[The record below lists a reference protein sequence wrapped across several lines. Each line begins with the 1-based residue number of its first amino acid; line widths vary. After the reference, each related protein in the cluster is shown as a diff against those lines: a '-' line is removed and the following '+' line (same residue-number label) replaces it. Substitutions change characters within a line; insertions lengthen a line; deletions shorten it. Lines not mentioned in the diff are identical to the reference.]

1 MEVSPPRIVATADE
15 QPDPPVRVLSQEELE
30 LLCMRQM
37 LADTDERIFFKDR
50 DGRFLLVSHA
60 CLKTHGQ
67 QRKLEDL
74 IGTKDSDFFTGP
86 HAGEALADERR
97 VMETGEPML
106 AKVERETF
114 HDRPDAWAQTSKL
127 PLRDEDGNI
136 IGTWGTARDITA
148 QIQAERALAAS
159 REELAASERMHRVLF
174 EQNPQPTFIYDR
186 STRRFIAVNDA
197 AQEIYGYTREEL
209 LELSITDLIP
219 EEDHAEYL
227 RSLQPQNEEGLGFR
241 RAQAR
246 RHRYSDG
253 TVVDVEVTSNDV
265 VLDGRACRIASTL
278 DVTERN
284 RAAAE
289 LAAARDAAVE
299 ASSMKSAF
307 LANISHEIR
316 TPMNGVLGMNEL
328 LLDTDLDDEQRALSV
343 QLGRAGQLM
352 VGLVNDVLDIS
363 KIEAGK
369 LDLEVTDFP
378 LRETI
383 EQACAVPRMQAEGKG
398 LKLDVQIPED
408 VPQQAR
414 GDGLRLCQVL
424 LNLVSNAVKF
434 TSSGTVA
441 VRASVPARS
450 GPDAV
455 VRVEVIDTGIGIDP
469 AALDQMFE
477 PFTQADVST
486 TRNYGGTGLGLAI
499 ARELIELMGG
509 TIGATSNPGSGS
521 TFWIELPLAVSDRA
535 ADPTEAPVV
544 TTGPLWSTGSPLL
557 LVAEDSSVNQIVA
570 TRALERC
577 GCRVDV
583 VGDGHQAL
591 EALATRQYDA
601 VLMDCQMPG
610 MDGYQATTE
619 LRRRENGGRHT
630 PVIAM
635 TAHAM
640 HGAAET
646 CLEAG
651 MDDFI
656 SKPIQRDK
664 LIETLRRWLP
674 EPTDSALADAS
685 GTHHS

>member
-1 MEVSPPRIVATADE
+1 MADK
-15 QPDPPVRVLSQEELE
+15 QPDPPVRVFSHEELE

-86 HAGEALADERR
+86 HADEALADERR

-148 QIQAERALAAS
+148 QIQAEQALAAS

-186 STRRFIAVNDA
+186 STMRFIAVNDA
-197 AQEIYGYTREEL
+197 AQEIYGYSREEL

-227 RSLQPQNEEGLGFR
+227 RSLQPQSEEGLGFR

-246 RHRYSDG
+246 RHRYKDG
-253 TVVDVEVTSNDV
+253 TVVEVEVTSNDV

-299 ASSMKSAF
+299 ASNMKSAF
-307 LANISHEIR
+307 LANISHEVR
-316 TPMNGVLGMNEL
+316 TPMNGVLGMTQL
-328 LLDTDLDDEQRALSV
+328 LLDSPLNADQRSLAEHLASS
-343 QLGRAGQLM
+343 GELM
-352 VGLVNDVLDIS
+352 VGLINEILDIS
-363 KIEAGK
+363 KIEAGQ
-369 LDLEVTDFP
+369 LQLELNDFS
-378 LRETI
+378 LRESIAT
-383 EQACAVPRMQAEGKG
+383 ACAATRPQAVAKG
-398 LKLDVQIPED
+398 VDLVQEIDPAL
-408 VPQQAR
+408 PSLSR
-414 GDGLRLCQVL
+414 GDGRRLHQIL
-424 LNLVSNAVKF
+424 LNLIVNAVKF
-434 TSSGTVA
+434 TSEGRIV
-441 VRASVPARS
+441 VRATVGSQHGAAS
-450 GPDAV
+450 T
-455 VRVEVIDTGIGIDP
+455 VRIEVIDTGIGIE
-469 AALDQMFE
+469 ASQIENMFE
-477 PFTQADVST
+477 PFTQADAST
-486 TRNYGGTGLGLAI
+486 TRKYGGTGLGLAI
-499 ARELIELMGG
+499 SRELIELMGG
-509 TIGATSNPGSGS
+509 TIGATSEPGSGS
-521 TFWIELPLAVSDRA
+521 TFWIELLLHEPATTPGGPLA
-535 ADPTEAPVV
+535 PLEARGAVQPQ
-544 TTGPLWSTGSPLL
+544 WSTAPFV
-557 LVAEDSSVNQIVA
+557 LVVEDSPVNQIVVVR
-570 TRALERC
+570 TLERC
-577 GCRVDV
+577 GCRTDIAHN
-583 VGDGHQAL
+583 GRQAL
-591 EALATRQYDA
+591 EMLAKQHYDA
-601 VLMDCQMPG
+601 VLMDCQMPE
-610 MDGYQATTE
+610 MDGYEATAA
-619 LRRRENGGRHT
+619 LRARENGGPRT

-640 HGAAET
+640 QGDREQ
-646 CLEAG
+646 CLDAG
-651 MDDFI
+651 MDDYL
-656 SKPIQRDK
+656 SKPIQRDW
-664 LIETLRRWLP
+664 LIDTLRRWLP
-674 EPTDSALADAS
+674 PTSDDAAD
-685 GTHHS
+685 GN

>member
-1 MEVSPPRIVATADE
+1 MADK
-15 QPDPPVRVLSQEELE
+15 QPDPPVRVFSQEELE
-30 LLCMRQM
+30 LLCIRQM

-60 CLKTHGQ
+60 CLRTHGQ

-86 HAGEALADERR
+86 HADAALADERR

-106 AKVERETF
+106 AKIERETF

-148 QIQAERALAAS
+148 QIHAEQALAAS
-159 REELAASERMHRVLF
+159 REELESSERMHRVLF

-186 STRRFIAVNDA
+186 STLRFIAVNDA

-209 LELSITDLIP
+209 LELSITDLTP
-219 EEDHAEYL
+219 EEDVEEYL
-227 RSLQPQNEEGLGFR
+227 RSLQPAENEEGLGFR

-246 RHRYSDG
+246 RHRYKDG
-253 TVVDVEVTSNDV
+253 TIAEVEVTSNDV

-299 ASSMKSAF
+299 ASNMKSAF

-328 LLDTDLDDEQRALSV
+328 LLDTHLDEEQRALAV

-352 VGLVNDVLDIS
+352 VGLINDVLDIS

-398 LKLDVQIPED
+398 LKLDVQIPDD

-441 VRASVPARS
+441 VRASVPAQSS
-450 GPDAV
+450 GDDI
-455 VRVEVIDTGIGIDP
+455 VRVEVSDTGIGIDP
-469 AALDQMFE
+469 AALDRMFE
-477 PFTQADVST
+477 PFTQADAST

-509 TIGATSNPGSGS
+509 TIGANSNPGSGS
-521 TFWIELPLAVSDRA
+521 TFRIELPLALSDQA
-535 ADPTEAPVV
+535 ADPTEAPLVA
-544 TTGPLWSTGSPLL
+544 TGPLWSTGAPLL
-557 LVAEDSSVNQIVA
+557 LVAEDSTVNQIVA
-570 TRALERC
+570 ARALERC

-619 LRRRENGGRHT
+619 LRRRENGGHHT

-640 HGAAET
+640 HGAAEA

-674 EPTDSALADAS
+674 EPTEAALADDSPAHR
-685 GTHHS
+685 T